1 VVSVIC
7 SSVLITAGTLVLFGW
22 QFRIPV
28 LKGQFHETFITPVTA
43 LHFILLAMALLVL
56 HRPERFGLPLQWT
69 ARLLAFFVSV
79 WALAVCFEFA
89 SGRSLGID
97 AIFFSHRLNDWTLLQ
112 SPRGRYV
119 WPTAVAFASAG
130 LSITVLNWP
139 RRKARASELLGAPLA
154 LVILMALIGQL
165 FGINQL
171 YGRWMAIPTS
181 ILFLL
186 LAIDLFISQRAPS
199 IAAKVLGETAGG
211 IVARRLLVV
220 IFLFLPLIS
229 WLKIVTQKAGI
240 DPNLAAAIR
249 VIIEML
255 FFSILIW
262 RTTIILD
269 RLDQYRKSSE
279 RVLQQQEKLATLGRY
294 AATIAHEI
302 NNPLAAATNLVYLA
316 SLSKT
321 TPENRKEYLQ
331 SCQSELSRIAHVV
344 RHTLGFY
351 RENASLAT
359 INLAELFRDLVFS
372 FRQKLGAK
380 RIDVAVS
387 SPEGAQLTAV
397 RGELIQILS
406 NLLSNAID
414 AAPDTAGQVRL
425 SATIQGA
432 DAIISVEDNGPGI
445 PPEAAER
452 IFEPFFSTKKEF
464 GTGIG
469 LWLSLELA
477 KKNKATIRVE
487 SRPGKT
493 CLSLL
498 LRAAVSQSDDQRVAA
513 LHGSPTT

>member
-1 VVSVIC
+1 M
-7 SSVLITAGTLVLFGW
+7 
-22 QFRIPV
+22 
-28 LKGQFHETFITPVTA
+28 
-43 LHFILLAMALLVL
+43 LLAMALLVL
-56 HRPERFGLPLQWT
+56 HRPESYARPLQWI
-69 ARLLAFFVSV
+69 ARLLAFFVAI
-79 WALAVCFEFA
+79 WALAVCFEFV

-97 AIFFSHRLNDWTLLQ
+97 VIFFSHRLSDWTLTSL
-112 SPRGRYV
+112 PRGRYV

-130 LSITVLNWP
+130 LSVTALNWP
-139 RRKARASELLGAPLA
+139 GRRARESELLGAPLA
-154 LVILMALIGQL
+154 LVTLMALVGQL

-171 YGRWMAIPTS
+171 YGNWMAISTS
-181 ILFLL
+181 MLFVL
-186 LAIDLFISQRAPS
+186 LAVDVFISQRAPS
-199 IAAKVLGETAGG
+199 IASTILGDTAGG
-211 IVARRLLVV
+211 IVARRLLLV
-220 IFLFLPLIS
+220 IFLFLPLMG
-229 WLKIVTQKAGI
+229 WLKIVAQKAGM
-240 DPNLAAAIR
+240 DPNLTAAIR

-262 RTTIILD
+262 RTSIILD

-351 RENASLAT
+351 RENASPAT

-380 RIDVAVS
+380 GIDVAVS
-387 SPEGAQLTAV
+387 SPEGARVMAA

-414 AAPDTAGQVRL
+414 AAPDATGQVSL
-425 SATIQGA
+425 SATFQGT
-432 DAIISVEDNGPGI
+432 DATINVEDNGPGI
-445 PPEAAER
+445 PPEAAEH

-477 KKNKATIRVE
+477 KKNKASIRVE

-493 CLSLL
+493 CFSLL
-498 LRAAVSQSDDQRVAA
+498 LRAAVSQSDDQAAVA
-513 LHGSPTT
+513 LDGSPTT

>member
-1 VVSVIC
+1 
-7 SSVLITAGTLVLFGW
+7 
-22 QFRIPV
+22 
-28 LKGQFHETFITPVTA
+28 
-43 LHFILLAMALLVL
+43 LHFMLLAMALLVL
-56 HRPERFGLPLQWT
+56 HRPENFARPLQWL
-69 ARLLAFFVSV
+69 ARLLAFFVSI
-79 WALAVCFEFA
+79 WALAVCFELV

-97 AIFFSHRLNDWTLLQ
+97 AVFFSHRLNDWTLTSL
-112 SPRGRYV
+112 PRGRYV

-130 LSITVLNWP
+130 LSVTALNWP
-139 RRKARASELLGAPLA
+139 GRRARVSELLGAPLA
-154 LVILMALIGQL
+154 LVTLMALVGQL

-171 YGRWMAIPTS
+171 YGNWMAIPTC
-181 ILFLL
+181 ILFVL
-186 LAIDLFISQRAPS
+186 LAVDVFIAQRAPS
-199 IAAKVLGETAGG
+199 IAEAILGDTAGG
-211 IVARRLLVV
+211 IVARRLLLV
-220 IFLFLPLIS
+220 IFLFLPMMG
-229 WLKIVTQKAGI
+229 WLKIVAQKAGMNE
-240 DPNLAAAIR
+240 NLASAIR

-302 NNPLAAATNLVYLA
+302 NNPLAAATNLIYLA
-316 SLSKT
+316 SLSET
-321 TPENRKEYLQ
+321 TPENRKEYLR
-331 SCQSELSRIAHVV
+331 SCQSELTRIAHVV

-351 RENASLAT
+351 RENAGPAT

-380 RIDVAVS
+380 GIDVAVS
-387 SPEGAQLTAV
+387 SPEGAQVTAV
-397 RGELIQILS
+397 RGELIQIIS

-414 AAPDTAGQVRL
+414 AAPDTTGQVRL
-425 SATIQGA
+425 SATFQGA
-432 DAIISVEDNGPGI
+432 DATINVEDNGPGV

-493 CLSLL
+493 CFSLH
-498 LRAAVSQSDDQRVAA
+498 LRAAVSQSDVQTVAA
-513 LHGSPTT
+513 LDGSLTTRGRFGT